1 MRLAGKIAAAVMSK
15 GVISRG
21 WYSVL
26 TGVAMLLAVWLIAPT
41 SDSDPAV
48 PFVAL
53 VLALTGIWNIERGLR
68 AEYQRRPKD

>member
-1 MRLAGKIAAAVMSK
+1 MKVAGKIAAALMSR

-26 TGVAMLLAVWLIAPT
+26 TGVAMLLAVWLIAPA

-48 PFVAL
+48 PVVVL
-53 VLALTGIWNIERGLR
+53 VLALTGIWSIERGLR
-68 AEYQRRPKD
+68 AEYQRRPKG

>member
-1 MRLAGKIAAAVMSK
+1 MRLAGKIAAALMSR
-15 GVISRG
+15 GVISPG

-26 TGVAMLLAVWLIAPT
+26 TGVAMLLVVWLIAPA

-48 PFVAL
+48 PVVAL
-53 VLALTGIWNIERGLR
+53 VLALTGMWNIERGLR

>member
-1 MRLAGKIAAAVMSK
+1 MRLAGRLAAALMSR

-26 TGVAMLLAVWLIAPT
+26 TGVAMLLVVWLIAPAT
-41 SDSDPAV
+41 NSDPAV
-48 PFVAL
+48 PVVAL
-53 VLALTGIWNIERGLR
+53 VLAVTGIWNIERGLR